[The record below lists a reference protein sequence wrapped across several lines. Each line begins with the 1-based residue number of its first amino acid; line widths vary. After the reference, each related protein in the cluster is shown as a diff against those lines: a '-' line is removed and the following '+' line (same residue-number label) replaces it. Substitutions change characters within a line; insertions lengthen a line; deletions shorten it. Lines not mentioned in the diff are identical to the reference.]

1 MSKRQ
6 TLSLDY
12 KIFHSEGRK
21 VVKVRDT
28 DTIMESEISELTKNL
43 HSLAINC
50 RSDVEDFFDTY
61 DIDELENEED
71 LQNYISK
78 IEGVKRDF
86 RRVHAQIKSTDEANF
101 DTQYPYYSND
111 LDKLNQH
118 FKNASKKMIRKK
130 GW

>member
-78 IEGVKRDF
+78 IEGVKTF
-86 RRVHAQIKSTDEANF
+86 VESMLKSRVRMRPILTHNTRIIQ
-101 DTQYPYYSND
+101 
-111 LDKLNQH
+111 
-118 FKNASKKMIRKK
+118 MI
-130 GW
+130 WIN